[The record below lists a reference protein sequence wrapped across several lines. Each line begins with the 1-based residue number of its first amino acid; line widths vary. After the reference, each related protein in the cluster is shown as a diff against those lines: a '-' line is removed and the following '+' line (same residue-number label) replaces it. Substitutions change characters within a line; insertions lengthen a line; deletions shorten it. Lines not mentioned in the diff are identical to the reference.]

1 MDYEGQVLVMSPD
14 TLREECWDARNQV
27 WLGEGGFGCSP
38 TASGR
43 AVYATCLGDGEQTR
57 WNRDDFIGVLDE
69 QYLPDWAREK
79 LEEIQAPKQSGPT
92 MNM

>member
-1 MDYEGQVLVMSPD
+1 MEPAQS
-14 TLREECWDARNQV
+14 TLAGGNGI
-27 WLGEGGFGCSP
+27 WLFSHRF
-38 TASGR
+38 GR

-57 WNRDDFIGVLDE
+57 WNRADFIGVLDE

-79 LEEIQAPKQSGPT
+79 LEELTQGQRPQGPEQTGPT